1 MSLST
6 QQHSLALALPQRPG
20 GGPGGL
26 RFSQTGGRDAKPM
39 PASAVEGRTAALR
52 TICADVLSPE
62 GESEPNRW
70 RGRDQS
76 QHDLRHCWWWQ
87 SSACLE
93 LLRPP
98 GEAEGLGRCEKKG

>member
-39 PASAVEGRTAALR
+39 PVSAVEGRTAALR

-98 GEAEGLGRCEKKG
+98 GEAEGCSGLGKM

>member
-39 PASAVEGRTAALR
+39 PVSAVEGRTAALR

-70 RGRDQS
+70 RDVTSHSMTCDTVGGGSR
-76 QHDLRHCWWWQ
+76 
-87 SSACLE
+87 
-93 LLRPP
+93 LLV
-98 GEAEGLGRCEKKG
+98 